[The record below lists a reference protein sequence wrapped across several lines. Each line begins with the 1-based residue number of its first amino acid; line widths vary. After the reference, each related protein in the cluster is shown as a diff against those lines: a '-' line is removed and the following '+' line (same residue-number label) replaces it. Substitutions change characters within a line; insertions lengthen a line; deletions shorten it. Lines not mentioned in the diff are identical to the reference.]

1 MTKKAFSVLATAGT
15 LGVCVANASGWQ
27 TSASAETGGWKVWP
41 CYGGGYVQ
49 NVLIAPSN
57 PEVWYC
63 YVDVGGPYRS
73 DDAGRHW
80 RPLHGN
86 ILGADRAVAGDC
98 PRTVDVDPRD
108 AGSFVMCSGGTF
120 EKPAGIY
127 VSRDGGKSFRKTR
140 SGRFYGNGRRR
151 MLGLALARNP
161 RNPDELVAGEDW
173 DGVALS
179 TDNGET
185 WLTTGLDGT
194 WLSDLRYDRTMP
206 NRIYACAPPPN
217 IRLPHDAPGALE
229 FGGRT
234 YVTGLFRSD
243 DGGRS
248 WRRLSAEAPWEICQI
263 AGRRELIAFFPARG
277 VMRSLDGGETW
288 EDFSQG
294 LAGDPSGDFGNSN
307 SPGRYQAFG
316 TGRDFYLVGNVKGDI
331 YRRGVDDAV
340 WSKVEILE
348 KQAGFPEKEPRLQHM
363 SKHPME
369 ALCSLI
375 VDPRAGDHWLAT
387 DWFEIWET
395 FDAGAHWTS
404 RVDGIMQLVSFTVE
418 CDPFSESNIIYGV
431 ADMGLFSSQDGGR
444 RFWAPNGWVY
454 ACSASYSRRTPGL
467 AMICGGKG
475 EGMVK
480 RSTSAGRW
488 WEVPALHGL
497 PKLDASNPGVRA
509 YTIANNPADDSFLIL
524 LSGPVGEGKGGI
536 YRTANAG
543 DDWEWFG
550 EGLPRG
556 VDLFKDFEWGKG
568 GPYPQL
574 YFGVD
579 GSAVCCSAKTW
590 KAWYLDRETST
601 WRQSQGGAGICAAD
615 PFRPGRFLRAGKPIT
630 ESLDGGATF
639 HPYEESDL
647 GECAF
652 VSFDAHTPG
661 LVVAGISADWSVAVS
676 RDGGRHWE
684 VLEGSERVP
693 SGCSSKVLV
702 DRGRLF
708 YLSTGSGVFTR
719 TLFD

>member
-1 MTKKAFSVLATAGT
+1 MKRMAAAALAVLMDAGAASQTAQE
-15 LGVCVANASGWQ
+15 WQ
-27 TSASAETGGWKVWP
+27 VWP
-41 CYGGGYVQ
+41 CFGGGYVQ
-49 NVLIAPSN
+49 NVVIAPSN
-57 PEVWYC
+57 PDVWYA

-86 ILGADRAVAGDC
+86 LAAIHRNVSGDC
-98 PRTVDVDPRD
+98 VRTLDVDPRD
-108 AGSFVMCSGGTF
+108 ADRFVMCSGGTF
-120 EKPAGIY
+120 RQPAGIF
-127 VSRDGGKSFRKTR
+127 VSRDGGRSFRKTR
-140 SGRFYGNGRRR
+140 CGRFYGNGNRR
-151 MLGLALARNP
+151 MTGLVLGRNP
-161 RNPDELVAGEDW
+161 NNPNELVAGEDW
-173 DGVALS
+173 DGVSFSA
-179 TDNGET
+179 DNGET
-185 WLTTGLDGT
+185 WTSVGLERT
-194 WLSDLRYDRTMP
+194 WLTDLRYDRAAP
-206 NRIYACAPPPN
+206 GRIYACAPPPL
-217 IRLPHDAPGALE
+217 LPMPHNSPDALE
-229 FGGRT
+229 FDGRT
-234 YVTGLFRSD
+234 YETGLFRSD

-248 WRRLSAEAPWEICQI
+248 WRRLSSEAPWEICQI
-263 AGRRELIAFFPARG
+263 AGRREIVAFFPARG

-294 LAGDPSGDFGNSN
+294 LEVNPTCDIGDSS

-316 TGRDFYLVGNVKGDI
+316 AGLDFYLVGNGKGDI
-331 YRRGVDDAV
+331 YRRGVDDTA
-340 WSKVEILE
+340 WSKVSILR
-348 KQAGFPEKEPRLQHM
+348 KQAGVPEKEPRLQYM
-363 SKHPME
+363 AKHPME

-375 VDPRAGDHWLAT
+375 VDPRDESHWLAT

-418 CDPFSESNIIYGV
+418 CDPFSEDNIIYGV

-467 AMICGGKG
+467 AMMCGGKG

-488 WEVPALHGL
+488 WEVPALRGL

-524 LSGPVGEGKGGI
+524 LSGPVEEGKGGI

-550 EGLPRG
+550 EGLPKG
-556 VDLFKDFEWGKG
+556 VDLFKDWEWGKG

-579 GSAVCCSAKTW
+579 GSAVCYSAKIW
-590 KAWYLDRETST
+590 KGWYLDRETST
-601 WRQSQGGAGICAAD
+601 WRESQGGAGICAAD
-615 PFRPGRFLRAGKPIT
+615 PFRPGRFLRAGRT
-630 ESLDGGATF
+630 LSESLDGGATF

-652 VSFDAHTPG
+652 VSFDAHTPN
-661 LVVAGISADWSVAVS
+661 LAVAGVASDRSVAFS
-676 RDGGRHWE
+676 RDGGRHWK
-684 VLEGSERVP
+684 VLDGAERVP

-702 DRGRLF
+702 DRKRLF

-719 TLFD
+719 VLP